1 MTASFS
7 VLPKSWPEYSYFTFY
22 ANFTALHVTHSIG
35 WRRGHEN
42 FKDTLK
48 KWTFKFHQ
56 ILKCESTELL
66 SSSMPNILLSSPFIS
81 GISMSLSKDYRQIV
95 CKISWERKQNTNASE
110 KWKLPNCSNW
120 ANNKETYLKYRYMV
134 YKIIYPVFKILISL
148 WKHLLIFSWKLR
160 HF

>member
-66 SSSMPNILLSSPFIS
+66 FSSMPNILLSSPFIS

-95 CKISWERKQNTNASE
+95 CKISWECKQNTNAFE
-110 KWKLPNCSNW
+110 NW
-120 ANNKETYLKYRYMV
+120 QIVPIEQ
-134 YKIIYPVFKILISL
+134 IIK
-148 WKHLLIFSWKLR
+148 KHTLEFRITVLARRLNFGAFST
-160 HF
+160 